1 MDTAKLSIKLGAL
14 ELVYEG
20 SQDFIEDGLLDIIE
34 RLASLEIPDVAPSV
48 TTLHPVSSEP
58 GRAAPTL
65 APAPM
70 SRLSTSDFAVKMSV
84 KTGTDLAMAAAAYL
98 HHTRGSEEFRRLD
111 LLNAM
116 KSAKAFYKASY
127 GSNLSKSLET
137 LTKSGRLQNPGT
149 ETYALPYAEIEASK
163 RLL

>member
-14 ELVYEG
+14 ELIYEG
-20 SQDFIEDGLLDIIE
+20 NQDFIEDGLIDMIE
-34 RLASLEIPDVAPSV
+34 RLSSLEIPDVAPSPAA
-48 TTLHPVSSEP
+48 LHTVSSEA
-58 GRAAPTL
+58 GRTTQTSAQGPS
-65 APAPM
+65 
-70 SRLSTSDFAVKMSV
+70 SRLSTSDFAVKMGV

-98 HHTRGSEEFRRLD
+98 HHTRGSEEFRRTD
-111 LLNAM
+111 LLTAM

-137 LTKSGRLQNPGT
+137 LTKGGRLQNPGT

-163 RLL
+163 RYL